1 MLALQTQIGK
11 AVVTR
16 ISILVINILAF
27 DGSFTFGLRH
37 CATSL
42 IPGRPVLKLVV
53 LGVVPV
59 VLLLVVARVSRHY
72 GFRGLSGLAIGNG
85 LGLLRGSLETVNFGI
100 RMTLFGPN
108 ATGCRRLYAI
118 TSMSR
123 PSSCEAARTWSSSR
137 MYSAW
142 LAGRRPLDFVD
153 RRCGDRPPA

>member
-59 VLLLVVARVSRHY
+59 VLLLVVTRVSWQ
-72 GFRGLSGLAIGNG
+72 LLARLALYLNAS
-85 LGLLRGSLETVNFGI
+85 LL
-100 RMTLFGPN
+100 
-108 ATGCRRLYAI
+108 
-118 TSMSR
+118 
-123 PSSCEAARTWSSSR
+123 
-137 MYSAW
+137 
-142 LAGRRPLDFVD
+142 VD
-153 RRCGDRPPA
+153 